1 MSLNNIESFKAKI
14 QRGQTCVGVPVT
26 LSDPTVSELMAD
38 AGYDFTWIDME
49 HGPIDLHVALQHVM
63 AVRGT
68 GTAPFIRVPW
78 NDPVT
83 IKPILEFE
91 PAGIIIPM
99 VRNAEEAVQAVQACK
114 YPPVGIRGFGPR
126 RGIKFGGEAMGQ
138 YLQVA
143 DGRTLVII
151 QIEHIDALIHLDEI
165 LQVEGL
171 DSICIGPN
179 DLSGSMGLLGQTTHP
194 DVVNTIDTI
203 VAKVKTS
210 PLMLGVATGYSEGNA
225 QFWLDRGVNWIALN
239 TDCVNMYLWA
249 KKVVD
254 GIRWAKRVVDDV
266 QSIERVTRSAMRE
279 GGVS

>member
-1 MSLNNIESFKAKI
+1 MSLNNIEKFKKTI
-14 QRGQTCVGVPVT
+14 QEGRTCVGVPIT

-38 AGYDFTWIDME
+38 AGYDFIWIDME
-49 HGPIDLHVALQHVM
+49 HAPVDLHVALQHVM

-78 NDPVT
+78 NDPVL
-83 IKPILEFE
+83 IKPVLEFE
-91 PAGIIIPM
+91 PAGIIVPM
-99 VRNAEEAVQAVQACK
+99 IRTATEAELAVKACK

-126 RGIKFGGEAMGQ
+126 RGIKFGGKDMDQ
-138 YLQVA
+138 YLQEA
-143 DGRTLVII
+143 DDRTLVII
-151 QIEHIDALIHLDEI
+151 QIEHIDAVNNLDEI

-179 DLSGSMGLLGQTTHP
+179 DLSGSIGRLGQTTHP
-194 DVVNTIDTI
+194 AVVKMIDTI
-203 VAKVKTS
+203 VAKVKAS

-254 GIRWAKRVVDDV
+254 GVRTIDENKPSVVPEGV
-266 QSIERVTRSAMRE
+266 RS
-279 GGVS
+279 